1 MLRVNG
7 ASEKMWRA
15 MKPQRLLILGLL
27 ALSNCAAQ
35 KFNEMMP
42 TDEQRAGLRYR
53 QLSATEKESLRRSLA
68 TTLKDPDA
76 AQFKWMP
83 VVTNPPP
90 GKPIGYCGL
99 INGKNSYGGYNGFR
113 MFFALLAQNS
123 KGEYDRGE
131 ITLIHGSG
139 GGITFGVH
147 NPDAIDNELTERSC
161 AKWGYTD
168 LATAN

>member
-1 MLRVNG
+1 
-7 ASEKMWRA
+7 
-15 MKPQRLLILGLL
+15 MKRQRLLILGLL
-27 ALSNCAAQ
+27 ALSGCAAA
-35 KFNEMMP
+35 KFDATMP
-42 TDEQRAGLRYR
+42 TDEQRAGLQYR
-53 QLSATEKESLRRSLA
+53 QLSATEKESLRRSLV

-90 GKPIGYCGL
+90 GKPIGYCSL
-99 INGKNSYGGYNGFR
+99 LNGKNSYGGYTGFR

-139 GGITFGVH
+139 GGITFGVD
-147 NPDAIDNELTERSC
+147 NPDAITNELTERSC

-168 LATAN
+168 LSAAN